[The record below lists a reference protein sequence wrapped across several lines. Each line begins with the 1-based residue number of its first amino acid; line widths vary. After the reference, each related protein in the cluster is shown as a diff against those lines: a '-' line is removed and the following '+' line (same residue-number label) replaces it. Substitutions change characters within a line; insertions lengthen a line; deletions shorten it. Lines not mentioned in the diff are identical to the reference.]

1 MQILVLYI
9 NTMIRSAKAA
19 FCTAMEI
26 ERDMKKIKKGDIYL
40 ANMDPA
46 IGSEQGG
53 VRPVLIIQNNK
64 GNKHSPTI
72 ITAPMT
78 SHRKNNLPTHVII
91 KSNECQGLKKDSV
104 VLLEQI
110 RTIDKRRLKF
120 KLGSI
125 GPNLISQID
134 KALGVSLGL

>member
-1 MQILVLYI
+1 MSSEL
-9 NTMIRSAKAA
+9 
-19 FCTAMEI
+19 
-26 ERDMKKIKKGDIYL
+26 KKNKLKIKTSNKNPNNEIKKGDIFFADL
-40 ANMDPA
+40 NQSL
-46 IGSEQGG
+46 GSEQSGS
-53 VRPVLIIQNNK
+53 RPVLVIQNNR
-64 GNKHSPTI
+64 GNKYSPTI

-110 RTIDKRRLKF
+110 RTLDKRRLKF

-125 GPNLISQID
+125 GPNLISQVD

>member
-1 MQILVLYI
+1 MSSELK
-9 NTMIRSAKAA
+9 RSKLRSRVSSKNSNN
-19 FCTAMEI
+19 E
-26 ERDMKKIKKGDIYL
+26 IKKGDIFFADL
-40 ANMDPA
+40 NQSL
-46 IGSEQGG
+46 GSEQSGS
-53 VRPVLIIQNNK
+53 RPVLVIQNNK

-110 RTIDKRRLKF
+110 RTLDKRRLKF

-125 GPNLISQID
+125 GPNLISQVD

>member
-1 MQILVLYI
+1 MSSKVK
-9 NTMIRSAKAA
+9 RSKLRSRVSNKNSNN
-19 FCTAMEI
+19 E
-26 ERDMKKIKKGDIYL
+26 IKKGDIFFADL
-40 ANMDPA
+40 NQSL
-46 IGSEQGG
+46 GSEQSGS
-53 VRPVLIIQNNK
+53 RPVLVIQNNK

>member
-1 MQILVLYI
+1 MSSKVK
-9 NTMIRSAKAA
+9 RSKLRSRVSNKNSNN
-19 FCTAMEI
+19 E
-26 ERDMKKIKKGDIYL
+26 IKKGDIFFADL
-40 ANMDPA
+40 NQSL
-46 IGSEQGG
+46 GSEQSGS
-53 VRPVLIIQNNK
+53 RPVLVIQNNK

-110 RTIDKRRLKF
+110 RTLDKRRLKF

-125 GPNLISQID
+125 GPNLISQVD

>member
-1 MQILVLYI
+1 MSNELKISKL
-9 NTMIRSAKAA
+9 RSRVSNKNLNN
-19 FCTAMEI
+19 E
-26 ERDMKKIKKGDIYL
+26 IKKGDIFFADL
-40 ANMDPA
+40 NQSL
-46 IGSEQGG
+46 GSEQSGS
-53 VRPVLIIQNNK
+53 RPVLVIQNNK
-64 GNKHSPTI
+64 GNRHSPTI

-110 RTIDKRRLKF
+110 RTLDKRRLKF

-125 GPNLISQID
+125 GPNLISQVD

>member
-1 MQILVLYI
+1 MSSELK
-9 NTMIRSAKAA
+9 RSKLRSRVSNKNSNN
-19 FCTAMEI
+19 E
-26 ERDMKKIKKGDIYL
+26 IKKGDIFFADL
-40 ANMDPA
+40 NQSL
-46 IGSEQGG
+46 GSEQSGS
-53 VRPVLIIQNNK
+53 RPVLVIQNNK

-110 RTIDKRRLKF
+110 RTLDKRRLKF

-125 GPNLISQID
+125 GPNLISQVD

>member
-1 MQILVLYI
+1 MSSEL
-9 NTMIRSAKAA
+9 
-19 FCTAMEI
+19 
-26 ERDMKKIKKGDIYL
+26 KKIKFKGRISNKKSNNDIKKGDIFFADL
-40 ANMDPA
+40 NQSL
-46 IGSEQGG
+46 GSEQSGS
-53 VRPVLIIQNNK
+53 RPVLVIQNNK